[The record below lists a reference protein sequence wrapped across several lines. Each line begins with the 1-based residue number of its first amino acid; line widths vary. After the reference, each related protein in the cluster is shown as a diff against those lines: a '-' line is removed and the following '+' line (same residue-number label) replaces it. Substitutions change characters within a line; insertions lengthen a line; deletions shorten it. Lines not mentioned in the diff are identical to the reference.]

1 MTDQLLFSAF
11 SQLKNI
17 SSDVVDLKETI
28 TNIEENVADIK
39 VELPPIGSIIAWLPT
54 IALPEDLPGRERAG
68 KAGAILA
75 FLCSGSNKPQPYMQP
90 SGQTTFL
97 NGILRFRECFNNSLG
112 ARNISKVDFELFKDQ
127 LILSLSLSLSLSV
140 FES

>member
-1 MTDQLLFSAF
+1 MTDQLLSSAF

-68 KAGAILA
+68 KAGAISHNY
-75 FLCSGSNKPQPYMQP
+75 FP
-90 SGQTTFL
+90 
-97 NGILRFRECFNNSLG
+97 FN
-112 ARNISKVDFELFKDQ
+112 ATY
-127 LILSLSLSLSLSV
+127 
-140 FES
+140 